1 MFTKLVRIGRDAE
14 LRVTPNGTQLLN
26 FPCVYDVG
34 FGENKKAQWLDVV
47 MFGKRAESLSQ
58 HFTKGKQIVIY
69 ADDLQVETFQKND
82 GTQGV
87 KLKCKLVEFDFAGSN
102 QNESNQQGGFQ
113 QQAPQQPQQG
123 GFQQSPPAVQQ
134 MAQQKAMQSGGAPQ
148 AMVQQ
153 APSMDFDDDIPF
165 APIGLQHKAL
175 LSCM

>member
-14 LRVTPNGTQLLN
+14 LRATPNGTQLLN

-113 QQAPQQPQQG
+113 QQAGFQQPQQAP
-123 GFQQSPPAVQQ
+123 QAVQQ
-134 MAQQKAMQSGGAPQ
+134 MAQQKSMQSGGAPQ
-148 AMVQQ
+148 AMAQHG
-153 APSMDFDDDIPF
+153 MDMSDDIPF
-165 APIGLQHKAL
+165 APIGLQYKAL